1 MFCINCGT
9 KLPDG
14 SKFCISCGT
23 PQPIINAA
31 APATQSEG
39 VAPASVQ
46 PAPQSEGVV
55 PASVQPAL
63 QSEGAVP
70 AAVQPALQNE
80 GVAPAA
86 VQPAPAKKKK
96 GKGGIIAVVIII
108 LVLALLGGGAVLLNY
123 MGFFDKGA
131 SIQTAARYLSEEEY
145 DLAIQTYNSIL
156 QQDDQNAEAYKGL
169 ARAYRMQGDYDKA
182 LSVLEDALDTLEDSH
197 ERTHIQD
204 TIMEIQAELEPTPST
219 TTAATTTAAT
229 TTTTAATTTTAPVI
243 ETEEPDAEEFD
254 ITLLGG
260 SWFTDLITC
269 GTTRYENVTCS
280 MGITTDSQAGIS
292 VAFEYGG
299 KLSLYMADAPETNTF
314 VVENEEYSISLFY
327 NESDDI
333 IEISATADDKE
344 YVAIFSR
351 AKEVPQIK
359 DDGKV
364 LNIACWND
372 EFHQRMIKFYPGY
385 VDNGNDTGSIG
396 DITVKWI
403 YMPGHN
409 ADGNYR
415 TILEHKIFEQ
425 ANLPADEK
433 IDIFLVEPDYACD
446 YIYTDYVLPV
456 SLLGLTDADTAQMY
470 PYTKQI
476 GTDQNGEL
484 KAVSWQAPVGV
495 FAYRRSIAKEVIG
508 TDDPAIVQNLVADW
522 TKFDSTAKIMNS
534 KGYYMLSGNDDAFR
548 VHMQG
553 AAAPLVDEQGNI
565 IINEQLLNWVA
576 QSKTYTDSGC
586 NNKHGIWSDGWADDQ
601 KADGKVFGFF
611 YPTWGVNFTLPS
623 MAATEGYG
631 DWAVCCGPD
640 AYYWGGSYLCAAYQT
655 DNKSLVRDIMY
666 NMTCN
671 SEIMEAMTRD
681 PEVLDYANNIAAIQ
695 RIAHDPSYSVGFLG
709 GQNPAGIFHENA
721 MNVELHI
728 TPYDSTLSEMF
739 QAAFKDY
746 FSGTITYEEA
756 LEVFYSNATTMF
768 PELIR
773 PESIPTE

>member
-9 KLPDG
+9 KLPEG

-31 APATQSEG
+31 VPAPVQPAPQNEG
-39 VAPASVQ
+39 VAPAHVQ
-46 PAPQSEGVV
+46 PAPQSEGAA
-55 PASVQPAL
+55 PAPVQPA
-63 QSEGAVP
+63 P
-70 AAVQPALQNE
+70 QNE
-80 GVAPAA
+80 GVA
-86 VQPAPAKKKK
+86 PAPAKKKK

-123 MGFFDKGA
+123 MGFFDKGP
-131 SIQTAARYLSEEEY
+131 SMQTAAQYLSEEEY
-145 DLAIQTYNSIL
+145 DLAIQAYTAIL
-156 QQDDQNAEAYKGL
+156 QQDCQNAEAYKGL
-169 ARAYRMQGDYDKA
+169 ARAYLQKGDSDKA
-182 LSVLEDALDTLEDSH
+182 LSILEDALDKLEDSH

-204 TIMEIQAELEPTPST
+204 EIMAIQNREEPPA
-219 TTAATTTAAT
+219 TAATTTAAT
-229 TTTTAATTTTAPVI
+229 TTTTTAATTTTSPVI
-243 ETEEPDAEEFD
+243 ETEEPDLPLLD
-254 ITLLGG
+254 ITLLEGR
-260 SWFTDLITC
+260 WTTDLITC
-269 GTTRYENVTCS
+269 GTTRYESVTCS
-280 MGITTDSQAGIS
+280 MEMTTNLDAGIS

-299 KLSLYMADAPETNTF
+299 ELSLYMADVPQSNTF

-333 IEISATADDKE
+333 IEMSATADNKE

-351 AKEVPQIK
+351 KKDVPEIK

-372 EFHQRMIKFYPGY
+372 EFHQRMTKFYPGY

-409 ADGNYR
+409 ADGSYR
-415 TILEHKIFEQ
+415 DILEYNLFMQ
-425 ANLPADEK
+425 DNLPADEK
-433 IDIFLVEPDYACD
+433 IDIFLVESDYACD
-446 YIYTDYVLPV
+446 YINTDCVLPV
-456 SLLGLTDADTAQMY
+456 SLLGLTEADAAQMY

-476 GTDQNGEL
+476 GTDRNGEL
-484 KAVSWQAPVGV
+484 KAVSWQAPIGV

-508 TDDPAIVQNLVADW
+508 TDDPAMVQNLVADW

-553 AAAPLVDEQGNI
+553 AAAPLVDEQGTI

-576 QSKTYTDSGC
+576 QSKTYTDSGY
-586 NNKHGIWSDGWADDQ
+586 NNKHSIWSDGWADDQ
-601 KADGKVFGFF
+601 KAGGKVFGFF
-611 YPTWGVNFTLPS
+611 YSTWGVNFTLPS
-623 MAATEGYG
+623 MAAEDGYG

-709 GQNPAGIFHENA
+709 GQNPAGVFHENA

-728 TPYDSTLSEMF
+728 TPYDYSLSEMF

-746 FSGTITYEEA
+746 FGGTITYEEA

-773 PESIPTE
+773 PESVPTE